1 MLLVALPAAAM
12 AQVPPASDSGT
23 TVEHVVSDADPTQR
37 YAMFLPPQYDPAACW
52 PLLIVM
58 DPRGRA
64 MVPLARLRPAAARYG
79 YLIVSSYN
87 TLSDGSGEP
96 NVAAVNAILG
106 DVEGLAAVDC
116 TRLYLVGLSGTA
128 RMAWEFAFRLEGRVP
143 AVIGFG
149 AGLPWG
155 VPAFRI
161 AVQQLGTPFSYFG
174 GAGQTD
180 YNYHELRALD
190 RTLDEI
196 GIRHSIE
203 FYPGP
208 HDWPPESQFL
218 RAVEWLELDAI
229 RRGLR
234 TDSTA
239 LVARLFAQ
247 RLSEAEFALHDGRGY
262 RALLL
267 YRALREDF
275 EGLHDVG
282 RVPQIVDSLAGA
294 PDVQATEARLEE
306 LAGEHQRYR
315 DRLGDFVQTVELST
329 RPMTQEQAVTHLQI
343 ERLQQ
348 RAENPADTLDML
360 AALRMLATAFVHTSF
375 YEPRRYFEERDLHR
389 ALLMLEVAQAIRPD
403 EASVCYTL
411 ARAYA
416 GLGRKGNAVAALES
430 MAASV
435 RLDPDRL
442 ERDPHLTALRD
453 YPAFLAF
460 VARLKRDG

>member
-1 MLLVALPAAAM
+1 MLLVALPATAM
-12 AQVPPASDSGT
+12 AQVSPASESGT

-37 YAMFLPPQYDPAACW
+37 YAMFLPPRYDPAACW

-64 MVPLARLRPAAARYG
+64 MVPLALLRPAAARYG

-87 TLSDGSGEP
+87 TRSDGPGEP
-96 NVAAVNAILG
+96 NVAAVNTILS
-106 DVEGLAAVDC
+106 DVEELAAVDC

-155 VPAFRI
+155 VPALRI
-161 AVQQLGTPFSYFG
+161 AAQQLGTPFSYFG

-196 GIRHSIE
+196 GIRHRIE

-208 HDWPPESQFL
+208 HDWPPASQFL

-234 TDSTA
+234 GDSTA
-239 LVARLFAQ
+239 LVAALFTE
-247 RLSEAEFALHDGRGY
+247 RLSEAASALRGGRGY

-267 YRALREDF
+267 YRALLEDF
-275 EGLHDVG
+275 DGLHDVD

-294 PDVQATEARLEE
+294 PEVQATEARLEA
-306 LAGEHQRYR
+306 LAREHQRYR
-315 DRLGDFVQTVELST
+315 DRLGDFVQTVEVSK
-329 RPMTQEQAVTHLQI
+329 RPMTRDQAIARLQI
-343 ERLQQ
+343 DRLQE

-375 YEPRRYFEERDLHR
+375 YEPRRYFDERDFHR
-389 ALLMLEVAQAIRPD
+389 ALLMLEVAHAIRPD
-403 EASVCYTL
+403 EAAVCYDL

-416 GLGRKGNAVAALES
+416 GLGRKGNAVTALES

-442 ERDPHLTALRD
+442 ERDPELAVLRN
-453 YPAFLAF
+453 YPAFRELLTKL
-460 VARLKRDG
+460 RNGG